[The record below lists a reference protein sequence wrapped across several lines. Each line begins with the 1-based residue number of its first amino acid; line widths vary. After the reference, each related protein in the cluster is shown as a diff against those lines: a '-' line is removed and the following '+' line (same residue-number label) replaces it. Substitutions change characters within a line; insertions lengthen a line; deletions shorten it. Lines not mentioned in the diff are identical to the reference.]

1 MNDFT
6 KKDMPINEDQ
16 YIDVIN
22 EDPKVSNSS
31 SNKSNSNPF
40 DHEELDDL
48 MFDMTAPNTK
58 SANNSK
64 NKNNN
69 NIYPSTPG
77 VGSNTYVSEN
87 G

>member
-6 KKDMPINEDQ
+6 KKDMPVNEDQ

-22 EDPKVSNSS
+22 EDPKVSNQA
-31 SNKSNSNPF
+31 SNKNNSNPF

-64 NKNNN
+64 NKTNM
-69 NIYPSTPG
+69 YPSTPG